1 MFIFNIFMVSIF
13 ILVGIINGITPYYS
27 RRGTPFGITVP
38 GSYQKH
44 PFIQKQKK
52 NYLVYNIV
60 LSAVLS
66 TPIFFLSRLES
77 IETQEM
83 WSSLYFSIA
92 VLLLVVISFILY
104 LKCRK
109 AIQSWKKE
117 NNISSDIKK
126 ERIII
131 DTRYHKELNA
141 VSTLSIVVAQI
152 IIVLITVGITLL
164 FYESIPDEFPIH
176 WNSQNIPDRIVEKS
190 YLSVLMMPAIQLL
203 LIPIMA
209 FSHYSFIKSKQKLL
223 SNYPQATS
231 KQSKKFRRAWSV
243 YFLISSI
250 TLQLL
255 LMGTTFYSLFF
266 TDDFGMGYM
275 GILIGLFVFVI
286 VGYSVFL
293 VWKYGQG
300 GEKLVFSEIE
310 DFSQEVTEVDEEE
323 YWKWGV
329 FYYNPE
335 DPAIFVEKRFGIG
348 STINM
353 ARWQSWACIG
363 GLVLFCILVSLIS
376 VVMV

>member
-1 MFIFNIFMVSIF
+1 MVFNLFMVSIF

-44 PFIQKQKK
+44 PFVQKLKK
-52 NYLVYNIV
+52 KYLVYNIILSVV
-60 LSAVLS
+60 LSI
-66 TPIFFLSRLES
+66 PIFFLSRLEN

-83 WSSLYFSIA
+83 WSSVYFSIA
-92 VLLLVVISFILY
+92 VLLLVAVSFILY

-109 AIQSWKKE
+109 TIQIWKNK
-117 NNISSDIKK
+117 NNVSSDIKK

-131 DTRYHKELNA
+131 DTRYHEELNT
-141 VSTLSIVVAQI
+141 VSTSSIVIAQI
-152 IIVLITVGITLL
+152 IIVLVTVGITLL
-164 FYESIPDEFPIH
+164 FYASIPDEFPIH

-190 YLSVLMMPAIQLL
+190 YLSVLMMPTIQFLL
-203 LIPIMA
+203 VPVMA

-223 SNYPQATS
+223 SNYPQSTS
-231 KQSKKFRRAWSV
+231 KHSKIFRRAWSV

-250 TLQLL
+250 ALQLL

-266 TDDFGMGYM
+266 TDDVGMEYM
-275 GILIGLFVFVI
+275 GILVGLFVFWI
-286 VGYSVFL
+286 VGYSLFL
-293 VWKYGQG
+293 TWKYGQG
-300 GEKLVFSEIE
+300 GEKLVFSEID

-363 GLVLFCILVSLIS
+363 GLVLFCILIVLIS
-376 VVMV
+376 IVMV